1 MFQYIYICVY
11 IYIYKYYIHRG
22 LYIYINSLIR
32 NSESQTSKFPN
43 NFETLNARVSFLS
56 FVIGGFKSEQKRYVK
71 KVCQTSQGQ
80 TIDGPFLVPKANL
93 ETFNPPKC

>member
-1 MFQYIYICVY
+1 MI
-11 IYIYKYYIHRG
+11 R
-22 LYIYINSLIR
+22 NSLTR
-32 NSESQTSKFPN
+32 NSESQTSKFLN

-80 TIDGPFLVPKANL
+80 TIDGPFLVHQSRN
-93 ETFNPPKC
+93 F